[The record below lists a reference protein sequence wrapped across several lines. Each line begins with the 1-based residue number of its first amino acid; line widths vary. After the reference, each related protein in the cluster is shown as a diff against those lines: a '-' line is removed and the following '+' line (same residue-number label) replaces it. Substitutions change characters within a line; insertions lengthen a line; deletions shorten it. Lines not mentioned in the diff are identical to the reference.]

1 MEKVMAGKDR
11 EESIRARAHEL
22 WEKEGRPEGAG
33 ERHWL
38 QAASE
43 VDASAAKP
51 AAKKAAAPK
60 KAAAKP
66 KAPKSAAKPAAAG
79 ANAKPAPSKKPAK
92 KA

>member
-1 MEKVMAGKDR
+1 MPGKDR
-11 EESIRARAHEL
+11 EEQIRARAHEL
-22 WEKEGRPEGAG
+22 WELEGRPDGAG

-43 VDASAAKP
+43 VDTSKP
-51 AAKKAAAPK
+51 AAKAAPK

-66 KAPKSAAKPAAAG
+66 KAPKSAAKPSAAG
-79 ANAKPAPSKKPAK
+79 ANAKPAPGKKPAK